1 MLAEGVRSE
10 TEAIE
15 VYTAARIAI
24 DPDTP
29 AEQTFLADL
38 AARLNIAPAL
48 AAQIDTAAR
57 RAV

>member
-1 MLAEGVRSE
+1 MRSE

-48 AAQIDTAAR
+48 AVQIDTAAR